1 MTGTRPGAEF
11 FGRPS
16 QQQPQQQSNMP
27 TFGPPSRET
36 PRTAA
41 QPTQPVQP
49 TQPPPGGAVYG
60 STVPP
65 GGTHVPPAQPPSQ
78 GVMARARADD
88 PRALETLFEQ
98 FVPQGE
104 QIVETRYLGVI
115 GLWGIGTHSFAAVT
129 THRVA
134 SLRVG
139 IFGEVL
145 YQDGAL
151 EYVNSSAIYQPSRLE
166 LYWPAVLWVLVF
178 VGAAIAAQGSLTL
191 LTLFALLI
199 ALLFVPVIVR
209 LQYRFKKSGLVIS
222 IREGMSLYVFI
233 DRTRIA
239 LANRFYRL
247 CMELREERIR
257 EVGHP

>member
-16 QQQPQQQSNMP
+16 QQQPQQQQSNMP

-36 PRTAA
+36 PRTAP
-41 QPTQPVQP
+41 QPTQPS
-49 TQPPPGGAVYG
+49 QPPLGGAASGSTAYG
-60 STVPP
+60 SAAPVPP
-65 GGTHVPPAQPPSQ
+65 VQPPSQ

-115 GLWGIGTHSFAAVT
+115 GLWGIGTHSFTAVT

-139 IFGEVL
+139 IFGAVL

-151 EYVNSSAIYQPSRLE
+151 EYVNSSAIYQPSRLA

-178 VGAAIAAQGSLTL
+178 VAGAIATELNPWALV
-191 LTLFALLI
+191 ALLI

-209 LQYRFKKSGLVIS
+209 LQYRFKKSGLVIW
-222 IREGMSLYVFI
+222 IREGLSLYVFI

>member
-36 PRTAA
+36 PRTAP

-49 TQPPPGGAVYG
+49 TQPPPGGPTYG
-60 STVPP
+60 STA
-65 GGTHVPPAQPPSQ
+65 PPAQPPSQ

-178 VGAAIAAQGSLTL
+178 VAGAVATGLNPWALV
-191 LTLFALLI
+191 ALLI
-199 ALLFVPVIVR
+199 ALLFVPVIVK
-209 LQYRFKKSGLVIS
+209 LQYRFKKSGLVVWV
-222 IREGMSLYVFI
+222 REGLSLYVFI
-233 DRTRIA
+233 DRARIA